1 MPRFSG
7 INYTMFRL
15 LVNSSRLSLAG
26 LARSQT
32 IQCRFYSRKKKQLIT
47 SRHGKTLDAQPT
59 EKKSKLFAFGNF
71 ASLHK
76 PGTAEIE
83 KSESSIE
90 KIASFESLRIF
101 PTVREAM
108 IKEIKEGYNLKSTYV
123 KDKEDLS
130 IKPSPVQIAA
140 IKKINQVRKPSKKL
154 KGEDSGNAILK
165 ELMEEN
171 EQKRLKVFTI
181 AAETGSGK
189 TWAYLA
195 SVFSKLKEDDAMLF
209 ARSKKL
215 YAESKQY
222 ETIRSIILL
231 PTHELVDQ
239 VYATGHRAATIPLDM
254 QSILDSKSLTS
265 SGFGEF
271 LKLPENEKNLNL
283 NVVKWS
289 SGDSHE
295 KLFNTSKKG
304 RIDMLVTTPAKIQGL
319 AKLTNIP
326 RPFRLFN
333 FVDYCVVD
341 EADTLMDNSWFKD
354 TSTVLLRLTKLK
366 DLIMCSATIPK
377 DFNKSLKTMFKD
389 ESSVIR
395 IVTPLI
401 HKIPKQ
407 IVLKVIDAQQSPYHG
422 SKTRCLAQALYAIYN
437 DGTEAGY
444 VKRILVFVNEKKDVE
459 PLVETLITKYGHKPS
474 DIIGVTGKDSA
485 IDRSEK
491 IGPFI
496 NTATPLEDDL
506 DGSKIKVLVTT
517 DLLARGLNFQGIKNV
532 ILMDLPRNSI
542 DLIHRVG
549 RTGRMRQSGRVFV
562 IIDKKSKKS
571 WIKGLPRAIKQGATL
586 G

>member
-1 MPRFSG
+1 ML
-7 INYTMFRL
+7 RL
-15 LVNSSRLSLAG
+15 TTNSNRAPLAG
-26 LARSQT
+26 LARVALT
-32 IQCRFYSRKKKQLIT
+32 QCRGYSKKKRQVIT

-59 EKKSKLFAFGNF
+59 EKKSKLIAFGNF

-76 PGTAEIE
+76 PSRTEIE
-83 KSESSIE
+83 KSESTIE
-90 KIASFESLRIF
+90 KIDSFESLRIF
-101 PTVREAM
+101 PTVRAAM
-108 IKEIKEGYNLKSTYV
+108 IKEIKETYHLKSTYV
-123 KDKEDLS
+123 KEKDQLT

-140 IKKINQVRKPSKKL
+140 IRKINQVRKPKKSK
-154 KGEDSGNAILK
+154 DDVHGNSILQ
-165 ELMEEN
+165 ELVDEN
-171 EQKRLKVFTI
+171 ELNRLKIFTV

-195 SVFSKLKEDDAMLF
+195 SVFSKLKEDDALTF

-215 YAESKQY
+215 YKESTQY
-222 ETIRSIILL
+222 ETIRSVVLL

-239 VYATGHRAATIPLDM
+239 VYATAQRAATIPIDLEKDLDPK
-254 QSILDSKSLTS
+254 LVSKFS
-265 SGFGEF
+265 EF
-271 LKLPENEKNLNL
+271 LKLPENELTL
-283 NVVKWS
+283 GLRVFKWGA
-289 SGDSHE
+289 GDSHE
-295 KLFNTSKKG
+295 KLFNACKKG
-304 RIDMLVTTPAKIQGL
+304 RIDMLITTPAKIQGL

-326 RPFRLFN
+326 RQFRLFN

-341 EADTLMDNSWFKD
+341 EADTLMDSSWFKD
-354 TSTVLLRLTKLK
+354 TLTVLLRLSKLK

-377 DFNKSLKTMFKD
+377 EFNKSLKQMFKD
-389 ESSVIR
+389 ESSVIK

-407 IVLKVIDAQQSPYHG
+407 IVMKVIDAQQSPYHG

-437 DGTEAGY
+437 DGSEAGF

-459 PLVETLITKYGHKPS
+459 PLVETLITKYGHKS
-474 DIIGVTGKDSA
+474 ADIIGVTGQDSA
-485 IDRSEK
+485 SERSDKLE
-491 IGPFI
+491 PFLH
-496 NTATPLEDDL
+496 NATPLEDDP

-517 DLLARGLNFQGIKNV
+517 DLLARGLNFQGVKNV
-532 ILMDLPRNSI
+532 ILMDLPRNSV